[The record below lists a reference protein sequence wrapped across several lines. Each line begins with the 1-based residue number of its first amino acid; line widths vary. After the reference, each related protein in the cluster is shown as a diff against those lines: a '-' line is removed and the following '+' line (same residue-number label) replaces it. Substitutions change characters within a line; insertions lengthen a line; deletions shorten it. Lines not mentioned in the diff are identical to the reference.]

1 MNKGREQF
9 WSLLLVAINIIVTS
23 MITLATMEIGEDTLR
38 STADLANLLH
48 CSLNGNKDTL
58 RRWFKNLDRYQYV
71 IGNTDNDLLKE
82 KTGKKLRCCSSKSSL
97 PPLWL
102 HLDSSLLQM
111 QVGKVWLKP
120 TMFKNFLFCLLF
132 ANVKSQPSLASHVKD
147 HHLEAT
153 GGDANE
159 D

>member
-58 RRWFKNLDRYQYV
+58 RRWFQNLDRYQYV
-71 IGNTDNDLLKE
+71 IGKTDNDLLKKKKNRK
-82 KTGKKLRCCSSKSSL
+82 KT
-97 PPLWL
+97 
-102 HLDSSLLQM
+102 
-111 QVGKVWLKP
+111 KV
-120 TMFKNFLFCLLF
+120 LLF
-132 ANVKSQPSLASHVKD
+132 QVFSPTSLA
-147 HHLEAT
+147 AP
-153 GGDANE
+153 
-159 D
+159 